1 MILVILGTS
10 ELQFDRLLRA
20 FETVSRD
27 EPLFIQR
34 GGSRFEPAGA
44 ECVEYLEFAELVDLV
59 RRARLVVTHAG
70 VGSIMTALA
79 QGKRPVVVPRLHRF
93 GEAVDD
99 HQVGLARR
107 LGTTGLVT
115 VVEDLE
121 ELGDAI
127 GRGDGDSRVEI
138 APDQTLVDDLRSYL
152 ETVVGRRTPQ
162 SGRPERAS

>member
-44 ECVEYLEFAELVDLV
+44 DCVEYLEFAELVDLV

-70 VGSIMTALA
+70 VGSIMTALS
-79 QGKRPVVVPRLHRF
+79 QGKRPIVVPRLHRF

-99 HQVGLARR
+99 HQLDLARR
-107 LGTTGLVT
+107 LGAADLVT
-115 VVEDLE
+115 VVENLE
-121 ELGDAI
+121 DLGDAVGGI
-127 GRGDGDSRVEI
+127 DGESRVVI
-138 APDQTLVDDLRSYL
+138 GPDQSLVDDLRSYL
-152 ETVVGRRTPQ
+152 ETVVGHGTRQTSRI
-162 SGRPERAS
+162 